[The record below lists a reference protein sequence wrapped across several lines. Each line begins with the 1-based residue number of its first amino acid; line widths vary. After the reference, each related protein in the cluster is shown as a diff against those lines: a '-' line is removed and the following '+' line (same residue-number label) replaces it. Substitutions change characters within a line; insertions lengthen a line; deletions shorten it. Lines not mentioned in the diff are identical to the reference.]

1 MVNPN
6 LDRNRE
12 NEMEKAFGKEKLQ
25 SFEILNLT
33 DWVEVEF
40 MIQWGIGLKADSLT
54 CKNIHKI
61 MRLNEQIIM

>member
-12 NEMEKAFGKEKLQ
+12 NENEKAFG
-25 SFEILNLT
+25 FEILNLT
-33 DWVEVEF
+33 DWVEVED
-40 MIQWGIGLKADSLT
+40 MIQWDIGLKADSLT
-54 CKNIHKI
+54 CKNISKI